1 MVLFA
6 EKSKTKLIFRKQK
19 FPLNGQNCPFGRLI
33 KSVLLEVKALL
44 QIQIQMQIQMLLPFP
59 SYALSEYGLWHWHWL
74 VSSGIVSFVSVAVSL
89 LN

>member
-44 QIQIQMQIQMLLPFP
+44 QIQIQMQMPFP
-59 SYALSEYGLWHWHWL
+59 LNALSEYGLWHWHWL